1 MDPLTCLAVAI
12 FFEARGEPYE
22 GKEAVA
28 NVIINRME
36 DRRYPNSVCA
46 VVNEHKA
53 FSYTHDGLH
62 DDPTRHTAY
71 QDKIAW
77 VEAQEVAK
85 DALDGNLLGITST
98 HYHTTNVLPFWSK
111 HYSLDTRVGNH
122 LFYTNDT
129 PYK

>member
-1 MDPLTCLAVAI
+1 MTPLTCLAVAV
-12 FFEARGEPYE
+12 FFEARGEPYQ

-28 NVIINRME
+28 NVIINRML
-36 DRRYPNSVCA
+36 DKRYPNSVCG

-62 DDPTRHTAY
+62 DDPTRHTGH

-77 VEAQEVAK
+77 VESQEVARE
-85 DALDGNLLGITST
+85 ALQGNTLGITST
-98 HYHTTNVLPFWSK
+98 HYHANNVLPFWSN
-111 HYSLDTRVGNH
+111 HYTKDGQIGGH
-122 LFYTNDT
+122 IFYTNET

>member
-1 MDPLTCLAVAI
+1 MTPLMCMAVAI
-12 FFEARGEPYE
+12 FFEARGEPVVA
-22 GKEAVA
+22 KEAVA
-28 NVIINRME
+28 NVIINRVE

-53 FSYTHDGLH
+53 FSYTHDGLS
-62 DDPTRHTAY
+62 DDPTRHTGH

-77 VEAQEVAK
+77 VESQEVAK
-85 DALDGNLLGITST
+85 EALGGNLLGITST
-98 HYHTTNVLPFWSK
+98 HYHTTNVLPFWAK
-111 HYSLDTRVGNH
+111 HYSLDTRIGNH